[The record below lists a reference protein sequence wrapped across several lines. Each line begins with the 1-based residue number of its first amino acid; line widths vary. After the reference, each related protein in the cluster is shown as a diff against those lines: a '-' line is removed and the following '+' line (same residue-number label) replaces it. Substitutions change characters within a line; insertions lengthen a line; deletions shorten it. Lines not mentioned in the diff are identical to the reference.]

1 MPQIDGEGFE
11 SKLKQ
16 VSLQS
21 TCSLLPLS
29 EDGSFFLPLQK
40 GQLNKDIEIF
50 FGDSSQNIQ
59 KVCHISSQ
67 VLVGSVVTE
76 GFSVGAVENGGVDV
90 KLYINKQS
98 GIQIGLDGILIWK
111 QIEDDSILKNNLE
124 RERGCRYDEERELS
138 MNKGL

>member
-50 FGDSSQNIQ
+50 FGDSS
-59 KVCHISSQ
+59 
-67 VLVGSVVTE
+67 
-76 GFSVGAVENGGVDV
+76 
-90 KLYINKQS
+90 
-98 GIQIGLDGILIWK
+98 
-111 QIEDDSILKNNLE
+111 
-124 RERGCRYDEERELS
+124 
-138 MNKGL
+138 